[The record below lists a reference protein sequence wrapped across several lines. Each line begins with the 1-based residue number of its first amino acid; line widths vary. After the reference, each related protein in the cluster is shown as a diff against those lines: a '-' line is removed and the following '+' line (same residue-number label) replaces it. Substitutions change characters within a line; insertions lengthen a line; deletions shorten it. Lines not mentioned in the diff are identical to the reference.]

1 MYNYRTP
8 YISALTR
15 NIIHRHKT
23 HRTSNISK
31 RTIAN
36 SVHYL
41 TVVIDVPREASRRG
55 TSNHYSLSKRNS
67 RKPEWPT
74 TRRWEENSSIS
85 TAFEAILGE
94 ERVATTRSSAHE
106 SFSSLLRRWKGRERR
121 HLIKEASI
129 VSKKSEWHSGRAGP
143 PWSRNPQVAFN
154 TKKALSWS
162 AKGSSSGSPFNASLN
177 KISQTTSKLC
187 VCVCICCRFTLLE
200 NGKVLNKIKTECG
213 G

>member
-1 MYNYRTP
+1 MYNYQTP

-23 HRTSNISK
+23 RRTLNISK

-55 TSNHYSLSKRNS
+55 TSNHYRLSKRNS
-67 RKPEWPT
+67 RKSEWPT
-74 TRRWEENSSIS
+74 IRRWEENSSIS

-94 ERVATTRSSAHE
+94 DRVATTRSSAHE

-143 PWSRNPQVAFN
+143 PWPRNPQVAFN
-154 TKKALSWS
+154 TKKALSWL
-162 AKGSSSGSPFNASLN
+162 AKGSRVARHSTLLSIKFRKQQVSCA
-177 KISQTTSKLC
+177 C
-187 VCVCICCRFTLLE
+187 VCVCVSVASLRC
-200 NGKVLNKIKTECG
+200 
-213 G
+213 